1 MKKLSPERE
10 RFLRV
15 TGVILSAGMGCLLSA
30 AGFRGVRL
38 PLSTALAAAI
48 TPVNGIAVLAGSIFT
63 YALNGVLVKQPVLV
77 CMLVLAVLLRWILGN
92 SSSPRGAALTGG
104 LAALLSAGIFA
115 AAGLLRGGSLFTCI
129 LNVLTTPL
137 LSYCIAAVMHCAS
150 RGVPVRVTRTDALPC
165 AVCLVIVLAAV
176 IVALNSFVVVEAGHT
191 GVVVT
196 MGAVNEGVLQ
206 EGIHLKAPFVQDV
219 VKIDN
224 RIQKLE
230 VNTEA
235 FSKDLQS
242 VKTVLAINYR
252 VDTSKSYSIY
262 KNIGADYENVLVVPA
277 VNEVLKAITATY
289 TAEESVTNRALIS
302 DGLVEGLNKKLN
314 DIGLYV
320 TDVNIIDFDFS
331 EAFITAIEEK
341 QVAQQQL
348 LKAETEKLI
357 LESTSKFIG
366 NIKIT
371 NAQADAEAVKIKAD
385 AEASAN
391 ETISKSLTDNI
402 IENKKIEKWNGEL
415 PRVEGGSG
423 TIIDIGGVEKGSAN

>member
-1 MKKLSPERE
+1 MKINAE
-10 RFLRV
+10 
-15 TGVILSAGMGCLLSA
+15 GVKNSAS
-30 AGFRGVRL
+30 
-38 PLSTALAAAI
+38 
-48 TPVNGIAVLAGSIFT
+48 
-63 YALNGVLVKQPVLV
+63 VKKFV
-77 CMLVLAVLLRWILGN
+77 IIG
-92 SSSPRGAALTGG
+92 
-104 LAALLSAGIFA
+104 
-115 AAGLLRGGSLFTCI
+115 
-129 LNVLTTPL
+129 
-137 LSYCIAAVMHCAS
+137 IAAVIAI
-150 RGVPVRVTRTDALPC
+150 
-165 AVCLVIVLAAV
+165 VIG
-176 IVALNSFVVVEAGHT
+176 LNCFTVVDAGHT

-196 MGAVNEGVLQ
+196 LGSVNEGVLQ
-206 EGIHLKAPFVQDV
+206 EGIHAKIPFIQDV

-302 DGLVEGLNKKLN
+302 DGLVEGLNEKLN

-348 LKAETEKLI
+348 LKAETEKQ
-357 LESTSKFIG
+357 TA
-366 NIKIT
+366 IT
-371 NAQADAEAVKIKAD
+371 NAEAAAEAAKIKAEGD
-385 AEASAN
+385 AAAN
-391 ETISKSLTDNI
+391 KAINDSLTDKVI
-402 IENKKIEKWNGEL
+402 ANKKIEKWNGEL
-415 PRVEGGSG
+415 PKVTGGEG
-423 TIIDIGGVEKGSAN
+423 TIIDIGDITSDNKTQ